1 MSSDMWRSK
10 IEAYADGELSAN
22 EARAMAE
29 HLRDCPSCTL
39 DMLGRVQLKRAVK
52 TAGIALCTEP
62 CSKTARGAK
71 PPRRKR
77 QVGMGPEL
85 DAKAGCD
92 RRGWLCLVFALLRG
106 WSSYQQQQTFAELA
120 DLHVATLASSTPV
133 DVISTDRHTVKPWF
147 EGKIPFSFNLP
158 ELGGSPYTLLGGR
171 LSYLGQAP
179 GAQLIFQVG
188 KHRISVFIFQDR
200 VDRLLTSGDS
210 ISRRLTFNV
219 ETFSDD
225 GLRYFVIGDAS
236 ADDIRQLGEMLKAA
250 ARS

>member
-1 MSSDMWRSK
+1 
-10 IEAYADGELSAN
+10 
-22 EARAMAE
+22 
-29 HLRDCPSCTL
+29 
-39 DMLGRVQLKRAVK
+39 
-52 TAGIALCTEP
+52 
-62 CSKTARGAK
+62 
-71 PPRRKR
+71 
-77 QVGMGPEL
+77 
-85 DAKAGCD
+85 
-92 RRGWLCLVFALLRG
+92 
-106 WSSYQQQQTFAELA
+106 
-120 DLHVATLASSTPV
+120 V

>member
-1 MSSDMWRSK
+1 MSSDVWHSK
-10 IEAYADGELSAN
+10 IEAYADGELSAS
-22 EARAMAE
+22 ETRAMAE

-52 TAGIALCTEP
+52 TAGIRYTPSLALRRRVDQNLHAKDKLGRVRNWMP
-62 CSKTARGAK
+62 KLAVVGAA
-71 PPRRKR
+71 
-77 QVGMGPEL
+77 VV
-85 DAKAGCD
+85 
-92 RRGWLCLVFALLRG
+92 LVFALLRG

-158 ELGGSPYTLLGGR
+158 ELSGSPYTLLGGR

-200 VDRLLTSGDS
+200 LGRLLPPGDT

-219 ETFSDD
+219 ETFTDD

-236 ADDIRQLGEMLKAA
+236 ADDIRQLAEMLKSA

>member
-1 MSSDMWRSK
+1 MSSDVWHSK
-10 IEAYADGELSAN
+10 IEAYADGELSAS
-22 EARAMAE
+22 ETRAMAE

-52 TAGIALCTEP
+52 TAGIRYTPSLALRQRVDQNLHAKDKLGRVRNWMP
-62 CSKTARGAK
+62 KLAVVGAA
-71 PPRRKR
+71 
-77 QVGMGPEL
+77 VV
-85 DAKAGCD
+85 
-92 RRGWLCLVFALLRG
+92 LVFALLRG

-158 ELGGSPYTLLGGR
+158 ELSGSPYTLLGGR

-200 VDRLLTSGDS
+200 LGRLLPPGDT

-219 ETFSDD
+219 ETFTDD

-236 ADDIRQLGEMLKAA
+236 ADDIRQLAEMLKSA

>member
-1 MSSDMWRSK
+1 MSSDVWHSK
-10 IEAYADGELSAN
+10 IEAYADGELSAS
-22 EARAMAE
+22 ETRAMAE

-52 TAGIALCTEP
+52 TAGIRYTPSLAL
-62 CSKTARGAK
+62 RQRVDQNLHAK
-71 PPRRKR
+71 DKLGRVRNWMPKLA
-77 QVGMGPEL
+77 V
-85 DAKAGCD
+85 AAAAAV
-92 RRGWLCLVFALLRG
+92 LVFALLRG

-158 ELGGSPYTLLGGR
+158 ELSGSPYTLLGGR

-200 VDRLLTSGDS
+200 LGRLLPPGDT

-219 ETFSDD
+219 ETFTDD

-236 ADDIRQLGEMLKAA
+236 ADDIRQLAEMLKSA

>member
-1 MSSDMWRSK
+1 MSSDVWHSK
-10 IEAYADGELSAN
+10 IEAYADGELSAS
-22 EARAMAE
+22 ETRAMAE

-52 TAGIALCTEP
+52 TAGIRYTPSLAL
-62 CSKTARGAK
+62 RQRVDQNLHAK
-71 PPRRKR
+71 DKLGRVRNWMPKLA
-77 QVGMGPEL
+77 V
-85 DAKAGCD
+85 AAAAAV
-92 RRGWLCLVFALLRG
+92 LVFALLRG

-158 ELGGSPYTLLGGR
+158 ELSGSPYTLLGGR

-200 VDRLLTSGDS
+200 LGRLLPPGDT

-219 ETFSDD
+219 ETFTDD
-225 GLRYFVIGDAS
+225 DLRYFVIGDAS
-236 ADDIRQLGEMLKAA
+236 ADDIRQLAEMLKSA

>member
-1 MSSDMWRSK
+1 MSSDMWHSK

-52 TAGIALCTEP
+52 TAGTRYAPSLALRQRVEQSLHAKDKLVWVRSWMP
-62 CSKTARGAK
+62 KLAVTAALA
-71 PPRRKR
+71 
-77 QVGMGPEL
+77 V
-85 DAKAGCD
+85 
-92 RRGWLCLVFALLRG
+92 LVFALLRG
-106 WSSYQQQQTFAELA
+106 WASYQQQQTFAELA
-120 DLHVATLASSTPV
+120 DLHVTTLASSTPV

>member
-1 MSSDMWRSK
+1 
-10 IEAYADGELSAN
+10 
-22 EARAMAE
+22 
-29 HLRDCPSCTL
+29 
-39 DMLGRVQLKRAVK
+39 
-52 TAGIALCTEP
+52 
-62 CSKTARGAK
+62 
-71 PPRRKR
+71 
-77 QVGMGPEL
+77 
-85 DAKAGCD
+85 
-92 RRGWLCLVFALLRG
+92 
-106 WSSYQQQQTFAELA
+106 
-120 DLHVATLASSTPV
+120 V

-200 VDRLLTSGDS
+200 LGRLLPPGDT

-219 ETFSDD
+219 ETFTDD

-236 ADDIRQLGEMLKAA
+236 ADDIRQLAEMLKSA

>member
-1 MSSDMWRSK
+1 MSSDVWHSK
-10 IEAYADGELSAN
+10 IEAYADGELSAS
-22 EARAMAE
+22 ETRAMAE

-52 TAGIALCTEP
+52 TAGIRYTPSLALRQRVDQNLHAKDKLGRVRNWMP
-62 CSKTARGAK
+62 KLAVVGAA
-71 PPRRKR
+71 
-77 QVGMGPEL
+77 VV
-85 DAKAGCD
+85 
-92 RRGWLCLVFALLRG
+92 LVFALLRG

-200 VDRLLTSGDS
+200 LGRLLPPGDT

-219 ETFSDD
+219 ETFTDD

-236 ADDIRQLGEMLKAA
+236 ADDIRQLAEMLKSA